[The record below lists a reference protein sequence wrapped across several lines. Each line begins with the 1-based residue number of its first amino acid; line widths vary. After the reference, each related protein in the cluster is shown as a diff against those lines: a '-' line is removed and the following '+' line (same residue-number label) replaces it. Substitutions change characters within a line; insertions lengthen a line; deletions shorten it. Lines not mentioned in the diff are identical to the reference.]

1 MNTKILTK
9 ILAFITAIVLTTVA
23 LTSCTVPVSSLDPN
37 AAKYDEALELL
48 ADREFEG
55 AYAIF
60 TTLGDYKDTEKYL
73 DRFYYMPVSF
83 TYEFV
88 DATGMLEIIYNEKYL
103 PARDARYDDGSERG
117 RIIDFIYDENG
128 TIVKQIRVDGD
139 VVSVMEYTY
148 DEQGHN
154 LGMTMFIDGELVSS
168 TEYVWNNGLRTAV
181 TTKMAA
187 QNMTQKV
194 LMTYDS
200 NGLLLRQ
207 DSYSADSLSSY
218 SLYAYDENGRVK
230 SMTTYLPDGTL
241 YTVST
246 HSWEGNTQT
255 IVTADAQGAAMQTA
269 VLTYDDARN
278 LLTHSVYNALGD
290 LVSKET
296 HTWKAILVDSE
307 CPRASV

>member
-1 MNTKILTK
+1 MKKIVW
-9 ILAFITAIVLTTVA
+9 ILSAFVLLLSLAACTDGSAPETTAPTQPSKKTVYVHSAITQEFGSTVNR
-23 LTSCTVPVSSLDPN
+23 TE
-37 AAKYDEALELL
+37 YIFDEQ
-48 ADREFEG
+48 DRVTEVVV
-55 AYAIF
+55 Y
-60 TTLGDYKDTEKYL
+60 TNDTETK
-73 DRFYYMPVSF
+73 RHSVES
-83 TYEFV
+83 
-88 DATGMLEIIYNEKYL
+88 
-103 PARDARYDDGSERG
+103 
-117 RIIDFIYDENG
+117 DENG
-128 TIVKQIRVDGD
+128 NYIRWTSDG
-139 VVSVMEYTY
+139 SVMEYTY